1 MINSLHDTNF
11 HNWLSEQTE
20 LLRSKEF
27 DRLDMENIIEELES
41 LGASEER
48 ALESYF
54 IVLLMHKLKVEYQKE
69 KHSRSW
75 DLSIKNSTLKIN
87 RLIRKNPGLK
97 SKLND
102 IFNDAY
108 ESARLEA
115 AIETGLDEDIFPET
129 CLWQYENFLN

>member
-129 CLWQYENFLN
+129 CFWQYENFLN

>member
-11 HNWLSEQTE
+11 YNWLSEQTE

-75 DLSIKNSTLKIN
+75 DLSIKNSTLKVN

-97 SKLND
+97 SKLHD